1 MIEGGG
7 LGVVAP
13 EAIGPIDVQTRN
25 GVVDLAVADEAAAV
39 AVAKQYLAYV
49 QGPIAAWEAAD
60 QRHLR
65 WLVPENRLRV
75 YDIRAAIQTLAD
87 SDSVLELRRTFG
99 RGMVTALVRIEGR
112 PFGLLANDP
121 MHLSGAIEADD
132 ADKAARFMRL
142 CDAYGLPILALCD
155 TPGFMVGPQVEER
168 AQVRHVSRMFV
179 AAAHL
184 RVPYFTVVLRKGYGL
199 GAMAMAGGGFHA
211 SSLTAAW
218 PTGEFGGMGLEGAV
232 RLGFRRE
239 LETVENP
246 REREALYQQLVAQS
260 YEMGK
265 ALNMASHFE
274 IDAVIDPMQTRQWI
288 LGTLRSLPAGVPAQ
302 PERRPSLDPW

>member
-1 MIEGGG
+1 
-7 LGVVAP
+7 
-13 EAIGPIDVQTRN
+13 
-25 GVVDLAVADEAAAV
+25 
-39 AVAKQYLAYV
+39 
-49 QGPIAAWEAAD
+49 
-60 QRHLR
+60 
-65 WLVPENRLRV
+65 V
-75 YDIRAAIQTLAD
+75 YDIRAGIQTLAD
-87 SDSVLELRRTFG
+87 SGSVLELRRAFG
-99 RGMVTALVRIEGR
+99 RGMVTALIRIEGH

-121 MHLSGAIEADD
+121 AHLSGAIEADD

-155 TPGFMVGPQVEER
+155 TPGFMVGPEIEER

-179 AAAHL
+179 AAASL

-211 SSLTAAW
+211 PFLTAAW

-239 LETVENP
+239 LEAVEHP
-246 REREALYQQLVAQS
+246 HEREALYQQLVAQS
-260 YEMGK
+260 YEKGK

-274 IDAVIDPMQTRQWI
+274 IDAVIDPMETRQWM
-288 LGTLRSLPAGVPAQ
+288 LGALRALPASAPAQ
-302 PERRPSLDPW
+302 PQRRPSLDPW